1 MSMKSQYNDF
11 YLNISFIFDINIVI
25 IQLVSEFQMK
35 IEIEIYYVYLSFKKK
50 DESLMKILF

>member
-25 IQLVSEFQMK
+25 IQFIGEFQMK
-35 IEIEIYYVYLSFKKK
+35 TEKEIYYV
-50 DESLMKILF
+50 